1 MVADWGVSRLRTLMR
16 GDSAQGFIRE
26 DTNNPRWYQ
35 LGIRDVSGVG
45 PRHQREEAILQKL
58 ARYLRE
64 KRQVQSQAGTHAGR
78 QASRPSA
85 QSQRKLSATIRIY
98 GLVAVVHSSL
108 RP

>member
-78 QASRPSA
+78 QAGVTTISTKSA
-85 QSQRKLSATIRIY
+85 QTQRNDSYVWI
-98 GLVAVVHSSL
+98 GGSSS
-108 RP
+108 